1 MKNNK
6 FILKNNIYS
15 KYLNKKLSSK
25 FNKKYL
31 KIEREISDQIDEPE
45 SIYNIFSKNFRFN
58 FKIRD
63 LKKFIKYKNI
73 VIIGMGGSILG
84 SHAIFKF
91 LEQKIKKNLFFFDNI
106 DYDKALS
113 FKKKNKGSVLFII
126 ISKSGNTIETI
137 SNFLFLNKIKKNQKN
152 LILVSERRN
161 NALFDIAKKY
171 NLFYVEHKDYIGG
184 RYSVLSEVGILPA
197 YLMGINI
204 FSLRK
209 NFEKFFLSIKKKK
222 NFLKESTI
230 QIANIIYQKK
240 LNSLIFLNYSPKL
253 EKFLYW
259 CQQLIAESLGKK
271 GNGFM
276 PVISPVPK
284 DHHSVLQ
291 LYLDGPKDKLFYIFS
306 IIENTKKKI
315 KVQKISKHINYL
327 YNKDLFKI
335 KDAQKEALIKTL
347 KKNKIPFREL
357 KIKKCDEET
366 LGQLFAYFILE
377 TSIVGKIL
385 DINPFDQ
392 PAVEQVKKFTK
403 IILN

>member
-31 KIEREISDQIDEPE
+31 KIKSEISDQINEPE
-45 SIYNIFSKNFRFN
+45 SVYNIFSKNFRFN

-106 DYDKALS
+106 DYDKVLS

-171 NLFYVEHKDYIGG
+171 DLFYVEHKDYIGG

-209 NFEKFFLSIKKKK
+209 SFEKFFLSIKK

-306 IIENTKKKI
+306 IMENTKKKI

-327 YNKDLFKI
+327 HNKDLFKI

-385 DINPFDQ
+385 NINPFDQ

>member
-31 KIEREISDQIDEPE
+31 KIEREISDQIEEPE
-45 SIYNIFSKNFRFN
+45 SVYNIFSRNFRLN

-161 NALFDIAKKY
+161 NALFEIAKKY
-171 NLFYVEHKDYIGG
+171 DLFYVEHKDYIGG

-209 NFEKFFLSIKKKK
+209 NFEKFFLSIKK

-306 IIENTKKKI
+306 ILENTKKKI

-327 YNKDLFKI
+327 HNKDLFKI

>member
-1 MKNNK
+1 VNNNK

-15 KYLNKKLSSK
+15 KYLNKKLLSK

-31 KIEREISDQIDEPE
+31 KIEKEISDHIDDPE
-45 SIYNIFSKNFRFN
+45 SVYNIFSKNFRFN

-161 NALFDIAKKY
+161 NALFEIAKKY
-171 NLFYVEHKDYIGG
+171 DLFYVEHKDYIGG

-209 NFEKFFLSIKKKK
+209 NFEKFFLSIKK

-306 IIENTKKKI
+306 IMENTKKKI

-327 YNKDLFKI
+327 HNKDLFKI

>member
-31 KIEREISDQIDEPE
+31 KIEKEISDQIDEPE
-45 SIYNIFSKNFRFN
+45 SVYNIFSKNFRFN

-171 NLFYVEHKDYIGG
+171 DLFYVEHKDYIGG

-209 NFEKFFLSIKKKK
+209 NLEKFFLSIKK

-306 IIENTKKKI
+306 IMENTKKKI
-315 KVQKISKHINYL
+315 KVQKISEHINYL
-327 YNKDLFKI
+327 HNKDLFKI

>member
-230 QIANIIYQKK
+230 QIANIMYQKK

>member
-327 YNKDLFKI
+327 YNKDLLKI

>member
-1 MKNNK
+1 MNNNK
-6 FILKNNIYS
+6 FIIKNNIYS

-31 KIEREISDQIDEPE
+31 KIEREISDQIEEPE
-45 SIYNIFSKNFRFN
+45 SVYNIFSRNFRLN

-106 DYDKALS
+106 DYDKVLS

-171 NLFYVEHKDYIGG
+171 DLFYVEHKDYIGG

-209 NFEKFFLSIKKKK
+209 NLEKFFLSIKK

-306 IIENTKKKI
+306 IMENTKKKI

-327 YNKDLFKI
+327 HNKDLFKI

>member
-152 LILVSERRN
+152 LILVSERRS
-161 NALFDIAKKY
+161 NALFDVAKKY
-171 NLFYVEHKDYIGG
+171 DLFYVEHKDYIGG

-230 QIANIIYQKK
+230 QIANIMYQKK

-327 YNKDLFKI
+327 HNKDLFKI

-385 DINPFDQ
+385 GINPFDQ

>member
-1 MKNNK
+1 MNNNK
-6 FILKNNIYS
+6 FIIKNNIYS

-31 KIEREISDQIDEPE
+31 KIEREISYQINEPE
-45 SIYNIFSKNFRFN
+45 SVYNIFSKNFRFN

-91 LEQKIKKNLFFFDNI
+91 LEQKIKKKLFFFDNI

-113 FKKKNKGSVLFII
+113 FKKKNKGSILFII

-137 SNFLFLNKIKKNQKN
+137 SNFLFLNKIKKKQKN

-161 NALFDIAKKY
+161 NALYDIAKKY
-171 NLFYVEHKDYIGG
+171 DLFYVEHKDYIGG

-209 NFEKFFLSIKKKK
+209 NIEKFFLLIKK
-222 NFLKESTI
+222 NFLKENTI

-315 KVQKISKHINYL
+315 KLQKISKHINYL
-327 YNKDLFKI
+327 HNKDLFKI
-335 KDAQKEALIKTL
+335 KDAQKEALIKTF

>member
-6 FILKNNIYS
+6 FIIKNNIYL
-15 KYLNKKLSSK
+15 KFLNKKLSSK

-31 KIEREISDQIDEPE
+31 KIKKEISDQIDEPE
-45 SIYNIFSKNFRFN
+45 SVYNIFSKNFRFN

-91 LEQKIKKNLFFFDNI
+91 LEQKIKKKLFFFDNI

-113 FKKKNKGSVLFII
+113 FKKKNKGSILFII

-171 NLFYVEHKDYIGG
+171 DLFYVEHKDYIGG

-209 NFEKFFLSIKKKK
+209 NIEKFFLSIKK
-222 NFLKESTI
+222 NFLKENTT

-306 IIENTKKKI
+306 IMENTKKKI

-327 YNKDLFKI
+327 HNKDLFKI
-335 KDAQKEALIKTL
+335 KDAQKEALIKTF

>member
-1 MKNNK
+1 MNNNK
-6 FILKNNIYS
+6 FIIKNNIYL

-31 KIEREISDQIDEPE
+31 KIEREISDQIDEPK
-45 SIYNIFSKNFRFN
+45 SVYNIFSKNFRFN

-137 SNFLFLNKIKKNQKN
+137 SNFLFLNKIKKKQKN

-171 NLFYVEHKDYIGG
+171 DLFYVEHKDYIGG

-209 NFEKFFLSIKKKK
+209 NFEKFFLSIKK

-327 YNKDLFKI
+327 HNKDLFKI
-335 KDAQKEALIKTL
+335 KDAQKEALIKTF

>member
-31 KIEREISDQIDEPE
+31 KIEREISDQIEEPE
-45 SIYNIFSKNFRFN
+45 SVYNIFSRNFRLN

-171 NLFYVEHKDYIGG
+171 DLFYVEHKDYIGG

-209 NFEKFFLSIKKKK
+209 NFEKFFLSIKK

-230 QIANIIYQKK
+230 QIANIMYQKK

-306 IIENTKKKI
+306 IMENTKKKI

-327 YNKDLFKI
+327 HNKDLFKI

>member
-1 MKNNK
+1 MNNNK
-6 FILKNNIYS
+6 FIIKNNIYL

-31 KIEREISDQIDEPE
+31 KIEREISDQIDEPK
-45 SIYNIFSKNFRFN
+45 SVYNIFSKNFRFN

-137 SNFLFLNKIKKNQKN
+137 SNFLFLNKIKKKQKN

-171 NLFYVEHKDYIGG
+171 DLFYVEHKDYIGG

-209 NFEKFFLSIKKKK
+209 NFEKFFLSIKK

-306 IIENTKKKI
+306 IMENTKKKI
-315 KVQKISKHINYL
+315 KLQKISKHINYL
-327 YNKDLFKI
+327 HNKDLFKI
-335 KDAQKEALIKTL
+335 KDAQKEALIKTF

>member
-31 KIEREISDQIDEPE
+31 KIEREISDQIEEPE
-45 SIYNIFSKNFRFN
+45 SVYNIFSRNFRLN

-171 NLFYVEHKDYIGG
+171 DLFYVEHKDYIGG

-209 NFEKFFLSIKKKK
+209 NLEKFFLSIKK

-276 PVISPVPK
+276 PIISPVPK

-306 IIENTKKKI
+306 ILENTKKKI
-315 KVQKISKHINYL
+315 KVQKISEHINYL
-327 YNKDLFKI
+327 HNKDLFKI

>member
-31 KIEREISDQIDEPE
+31 KIEKEISDQIDEPE
-45 SIYNIFSKNFRFN
+45 SVYNIFSKNFRFN

-171 NLFYVEHKDYIGG
+171 DLFYVEHKDYIGG

-209 NFEKFFLSIKKKK
+209 NLEKFFLSIKK

-306 IIENTKKKI
+306 IMENTKKKI

-327 YNKDLFKI
+327 HNKDLFKI

>member
-152 LILVSERRN
+152 LILVSERRS
-161 NALFDIAKKY
+161 NALFDVAKKY
-171 NLFYVEHKDYIGG
+171 DLFYVEHKDYIGG

-230 QIANIIYQKK
+230 QIANIMYQKK

-306 IIENTKKKI
+306 IMENTKKKI

>member
-1 MKNNK
+1 MTRP
-6 FILKNNIYS
+6 
-15 KYLNKKLSSK
+15 YL
-25 FNKKYL
+25 L
-31 KIEREISDQIDEPE
+31 KI
-45 SIYNIFSKNFRFN
+45 
-58 FKIRD
+58 
-63 LKKFIKYKNI
+63 
-73 VIIGMGGSILG
+73 
-84 SHAIFKF
+84 
-91 LEQKIKKNLFFFDNI
+91 
-106 DYDKALS
+106 
-113 FKKKNKGSVLFII
+113 KNKGSVLFII

-137 SNFLFLNKIKKNQKN
+137 SNFLFLNKIKKKKN

-171 NLFYVEHKDYIGG
+171 DLFYVEHKDYIGG

-209 NFEKFFLSIKKKK
+209 NFEKFFLSIKK
-222 NFLKESTI
+222 NLLKESTI

-306 IIENTKKKI
+306 IIENTKKRL
-315 KVQKISKHINYL
+315 SC
-327 YNKDLFKI
+327 
-335 KDAQKEALIKTL
+335 
-347 KKNKIPFREL
+347 KK
-357 KIKKCDEET
+357 
-366 LGQLFAYFILE
+366 
-377 TSIVGKIL
+377 S
-385 DINPFDQ
+385 
-392 PAVEQVKKFTK
+392 
-403 IILN
+403 LNI

>member
-152 LILVSERRN
+152 LILVSERRS
-161 NALFDIAKKY
+161 NALFDVAKKY
-171 NLFYVEHKDYIGG
+171 DLFYVEHKDYIGG

-209 NFEKFFLSIKKKK
+209 NFEKFFLSIKK
-222 NFLKESTI
+222 NSLKESTI

-327 YNKDLFKI
+327 HNKDLFKI

>member
-31 KIEREISDQIDEPE
+31 KIEREISDQINEPE
-45 SIYNIFSKNFRFN
+45 SVYNIFSKNFRFN

-161 NALFDIAKKY
+161 NALFEIAKKY
-171 NLFYVEHKDYIGG
+171 DLFYVEHKDYIGG

-209 NFEKFFLSIKKKK
+209 NLEKFFLSIKK

-276 PVISPVPK
+276 PIISPVPK
-284 DHHSVLQ
+284 DHQSVLQ

-306 IIENTKKKI
+306 ILENTKKKI

-327 YNKDLFKI
+327 HNKDLFKI

>member
-31 KIEREISDQIDEPE
+31 KIEKEISDQIDEPE
-45 SIYNIFSKNFRFN
+45 SVYNIFSKNFRFN

-161 NALFDIAKKY
+161 NALFEIAKKY
-171 NLFYVEHKDYIGG
+171 DLFYVEHKDYIGG

-230 QIANIIYQKK
+230 QIANIMYQKK

-327 YNKDLFKI
+327 HNKDLFKI

>member
-6 FILKNNIYS
+6 FIIKNNIYS

-31 KIEREISDQIDEPE
+31 KIKKEISDQIDEPE
-45 SIYNIFSKNFRFN
+45 SVYNIFSKNFRFN

-91 LEQKIKKNLFFFDNI
+91 LEQKIKKKLFFFDNI

-113 FKKKNKGSVLFII
+113 FKKKNKGSILFII

-137 SNFLFLNKIKKNQKN
+137 SNFLFLNKIKKKQKN

-161 NALFDIAKKY
+161 NALYDIAKKY
-171 NLFYVEHKDYIGG
+171 DLFYVEHKDYIGG

-209 NFEKFFLSIKKKK
+209 NFEKFFLSIKKS
-222 NFLKESTI
+222 FLKESTI

-306 IIENTKKKI
+306 IMEDTKKKI

-327 YNKDLFKI
+327 HNKDLFKI

>member
-152 LILVSERRN
+152 LILVSERRS
-161 NALFDIAKKY
+161 NALFDVAKKY
-171 NLFYVEHKDYIGG
+171 DLFYVEHKDYIGG

-230 QIANIIYQKK
+230 QIANIMYQKK

-306 IIENTKKKI
+306 IMENTKKKI

-327 YNKDLFKI
+327 HNKDLFKI
-335 KDAQKEALIKTL
+335 KDTQKEALIKTL

>member
-1 MKNNK
+1 MNNNK

-15 KYLNKKLSSK
+15 KYLNKKLLSK

-31 KIEREISDQIDEPE
+31 KIEKEISDHIDDPE
-45 SIYNIFSKNFRFN
+45 SVYNIFSKNFRFN

-152 LILVSERRN
+152 LILVSERRS

-171 NLFYVEHKDYIGG
+171 DLFYVEHKDYIGG

-209 NFEKFFLSIKKKK
+209 NFEKFFLSIKK
-222 NFLKESTI
+222 NSLKESTI

-306 IIENTKKKI
+306 ILENTKKKI

-327 YNKDLFKI
+327 HNKDLFKI

>member
-15 KYLNKKLSSK
+15 KYLNKKLLSK

-31 KIEREISDQIDEPE
+31 KIEKEISDHIDDPE
-45 SIYNIFSKNFRFN
+45 SVYNIFSKNFRFN

-161 NALFDIAKKY
+161 NALFEIAKKY
-171 NLFYVEHKDYIGG
+171 DLFYVEHKDYIGG

-230 QIANIIYQKK
+230 QIANIMYQKK

-385 DINPFDQ
+385 GINPFDQ

>member
-6 FILKNNIYS
+6 FIFKNNIYP
-15 KYLNKKLSSK
+15 KYINKKLSNK
-25 FNKKYL
+25 FYKKYF
-31 KIEREISDQIDEPE
+31 KIEKEVLAQIDEPE
-45 SIYNIFSKNFRFN
+45 NVYNILSENFTLS

-63 LKKFIKYKNI
+63 LEKFKKYKNI
-73 VIIGMGGSILG
+73 AIIGMGGSILG

-91 LEQKIKKNLFFFDNI
+91 LEKKIKKNVFFFDNI
-106 DYDKALS
+106 DYEKALY
-113 FKKKNKGSVLFII
+113 FKKTINKKSVLFIV

-137 SNFLFLNKIKKNQKN
+137 SNFFYINKIRKNQKN
-152 LILVSERRN
+152 LILISEKEN
-161 NALFDIAKKY
+161 NALFEISKKF
-171 NLFYVEHKDYIGG
+171 NLFYVEHKRYIGG

-209 NFEKFFLSIKKKK
+209 NLKNFFLSMKRT
-222 NFLKESTI
+222 FLKESSVK
-230 QIANIIYQKK
+230 IANIIYHNK
-240 LNSLIFLNYSPKL
+240 LKSLIFLNYSPKL

-271 GNGFM
+271 GKGLM
-276 PVISPVPK
+276 PIISSAPK

-291 LYLDGPKDKLFYIFS
+291 LYLDGPKDKLFHIFS
-306 IIENTKKKI
+306 LEENTKKKI
-315 KVQKISKHINYL
+315 MIKKVSKHTNYL
-327 YNKDLFKI
+327 HKKNLFEI
-335 KDAQKEALIKTL
+335 RNAQKEALKKTL

-366 LGQLFAYFILE
+366 LGQLFSYFILE
-377 TSIVGKIL
+377 ISIVGKIL
-385 DINPFDQ
+385 GINPFDQ

>member
-31 KIEREISDQIDEPE
+31 KIEKEISDQIDEPE
-45 SIYNIFSKNFRFN
+45 SVYNIFSKNFRFN

-171 NLFYVEHKDYIGG
+171 DLFYVEHKDYIGG

-209 NFEKFFLSIKKKK
+209 NLEKFFLSIKK

-306 IIENTKKKI
+306 IMENKKKKI

-327 YNKDLFKI
+327 HNKDLFKI